1 MNMPATRRPHNAV
14 PAPKQPIALLSDFGT
29 RDGYIGAVKGV
40 LCRLAPGVP
49 LLDITHDIPP
59 GDIAA
64 ARWTLLNCVREF
76 PPGTV
81 FWAVVDP
88 GVGTERPPLAV
99 AYGKRWFVAP
109 GNGILDWVLGKGA
122 KAVRLQPGKVGIK
135 ELSRTFH
142 GRDLFAPAAAL
153 LATGTPLDS
162 LGKPFTLDLT
172 HMGLPKPRR
181 DGQGWMG
188 EVLGVDRFGNVVTN
202 LPGKLWAEGCRLA
215 AGNLLVDGCYRTYD
229 DIPLGKPGV
238 LVSSLGTLEA
248 AMRGKSFAAESG
260 VIAGDRVRW
269 FG

>member
-1 MNMPATRRPHNAV
+1 MMKEIKP
-14 PAPKQPIALLSDFGT
+14 PIVLLSDFGT

-40 LCRLAPGVP
+40 LSARAPGVP
-49 LLDITHDIPP
+49 ILDITHDIPA

-64 ARWTLLNCVREF
+64 ARWTLLNCVAQF

-88 GVGTERPPLAV
+88 GVGGERPPLAV
-99 AYGKRWFVAP
+99 GYGKRWFVAP
-109 GNGILDWVLGKGA
+109 GNGILDWVLGKSA
-122 KAVRLQPGKVGIK
+122 RAVFLQVDKVGVE

-153 LATGTPLDS
+153 LATGIPLDA
-162 LGKPFTLDLT
+162 LGEPFVLDVAQL
-172 HMGLPKPRR
+172 GIPKPRR

-188 EVLGVDRFGNVVTN
+188 VVLGVDRFGNAVTN
-202 LPGKLWAEGCRLA
+202 LPGKLWQEGCRLA
-215 AGNLLVDGCYRTYD
+215 AGSMMIDSCYSTYEE
-229 DIPLGKPGV
+229 IPAGKPGI
-238 LVSSLGTLEA
+238 LVGSLGTLEA

-260 VIAGDRVRW
+260 VIAGDKVRW